1 VIPDECARIDPN
13 PILDTGAPHSI
24 GGISAA
30 AQLANALGHQ
40 LLLDAPTE
48 QVSQISWGPTA
59 VSPQQIFATWNIQ
72 VPDIHGVLARFCF
85 HLTQSETPLLLG
97 HDVLKHCT
105 LHLNENPSWL
115 EIQQHSTRTRFL
127 TYTQGF
133 RTRIEIA
140 PIYNSCIKSSRIR
153 SSLFAV
159 TSQSKEAQSP
169 GTVTQEPSVTLAASQ
184 LTPCALASRL
194 HSYSHA
200 SLRDLRRL
208 LSRAN
213 MLSSDREH
221 ALRQVVQNC
230 EICVQIGRPAPSRK
244 VSPIRIVAEFN
255 QTVQVDFMFITL
267 RNSPLT
273 LFHIVDSATAY
284 STAQIVPSRDLYH
297 AAYVFESQWI
307 SAHGAPSSLAADPE
321 FARTGFKHLLASH
334 HILFAERPARRHQ
347 KTGCVERK
355 NGVLRP
361 ILHRLALADSSS
373 PLSVIVARGI
383 LCSNALLGNR
393 ICSSFELARGYS
405 PAFGSLPQS
414 VLHPGLVDAYHERTA
429 ARAIHRMLTA
439 KNPYILHHLL
449 LPPGTPVWTYLKDK
463 KWHRCLVAEAKQ
475 NFVTVRRHAKGPA
488 MALAYEDLRLAPRSD
503 VSIVAEAASLD
514 APELALPD
522 SSSFGDEGDHV
533 DIVSDT
539 PTFLSS
545 VDRQEEEQRLLQLML
560 QRVGHKQISLA
571 HATAI
576 TAPWLVDA
584 SFTRELSNWKDA
596 YELIPLDRLPPDANY
611 IRSHAFCHIKRATDD
626 DLDSSLRL
634 KTRIVLHGNEDKE
647 KDDLR
652 KDTQAASFT
661 SIRTLLALAA
671 IYNLHI
677 ASIDIKGAYLQSG
690 RCRRDIFVRPPN
702 EWRQV
707 RGVAWKLLKLPYGLP
722 DAGHQWQVVIDDFIL
737 SLGFSVIPGLPQLF
751 MHRSDP
757 KNPPTVLAKVT
768 DDILIV
774 GTPSALASF
783 IQNIRASF
791 DVGRLQYHTNM
802 TFNGAFISVA
812 QLGFTLDITEPLS
825 RLSPIALDLARRSTP
840 LEAITPEEL
849 TALRSLAGSLN
860 YIGQA
865 ACPPATFVASAIQQL
880 IGRTANVSILLQA
893 NAMLKEL
900 QRLPSVIHFPLADAR
915 DSFRVVAMSDASFA
929 PSSRYG
935 QTGII
940 LWLQPFRERTPEAA
954 IRSASPSYLLE
965 WSSVKQRRIAN
976 SSLGAE
982 ILAASL
988 ADDVLVGFAQSL
1000 ASVLAP
1006 HVVATLLLLDSRSLY
1021 QLVSSFKQS
1030 GMDARLAAVVDRLRD
1045 SFMSAELGEL
1055 GWIPGSAQLADSLT
1069 KRNPTGWRS
1078 LMAAAG
1084 SAELDIPRCA
1094 CFRGSSWRHTVSG
1107 GDA

>member
-1 VIPDECARIDPN
+1 MFVDTLQSNKAQGPGLATEQPSVIP
-13 PILDTGAPHSI
+13 
-24 GGISAA
+24 
-30 AQLANALGHQ
+30 
-40 LLLDAPTE
+40 
-48 QVSQISWGPTA
+48 
-59 VSPQQIFATWNIQ
+59 
-72 VPDIHGVLARFCF
+72 
-85 HLTQSETPLLLG
+85 
-97 HDVLKHCT
+97 
-105 LHLNENPSWL
+105 
-115 EIQQHSTRTRFL
+115 
-127 TYTQGF
+127 
-133 RTRIEIA
+133 
-140 PIYNSCIKSSRIR
+140 
-153 SSLFAV
+153 
-159 TSQSKEAQSP
+159 
-169 GTVTQEPSVTLAASQ
+169 AASQ
-184 LTPCALASRL
+184 LTPFSLASRL

-213 MLSSDREH
+213 MLSSDRER

-244 VSPIRIVAEFN
+244 VSPIRIVADFN
-255 QTVQVDFMFITL
+255 QTVHVDFMFITL
-267 RNSPLT
+267 RSSPLT
-273 LFHIVDSATAY
+273 LFHIVDSATAC
-284 STAQIVPSRDLYH
+284 STAQIVPSRDLDH

-307 SAHGAPSSLAADPE
+307 GAHGAPSSLAADPE
-321 FARTGFKHLLASH
+321 FARSGFQQLLATH
-334 HILFAERPARRHQ
+334 HVIFAERPARRHQ

-361 ILHRLALADSSS
+361 ILHRLALSDTSS
-373 PLSVIVARGI
+373 PLFVIVARGI

-393 ICSSFELARGYS
+393 LCSSFELARGYS

-414 VLHPGLVDAYHERTA
+414 VLHPSIVDAFHERTA

-439 KNPYILHHLL
+439 KKPFILHRLL
-449 LPPGTPVWTYLKDK
+449 LPRGTPVWTYLKDK
-463 KWHRCLVAEAKQ
+463 KWHRCLVAEAKE
-475 NFVTVRRHAKGPA
+475 NFVTVRRHPKGPA
-488 MALAYEDLRLAPRSD
+488 MALAYEDLRLAPRNN
-503 VSIVAEAASLD
+503 VSVVAEAASLD

-522 SSSFGDEGDHV
+522 SSSIGDDGDHM
-533 DIVSDT
+533 DIVSDI
-539 PTFLSS
+539 PTFLSA

-560 QRVGHKQISLA
+560 QRVGHKQMSLA

-584 SFTRELSNWKDA
+584 SFTQELSNWKDA

-626 DLDSSLRL
+626 DLDSRLRL

-671 IYNLHI
+671 IHHLHI

-690 RCRRDIFVRPPN
+690 RCKRDIFVRPPN
-702 EWRQV
+702 EWRQI

-722 DAGHQWQVVIDDFIL
+722 DAGHQWQIVIDDFIL

-751 MHRSDP
+751 MHRPDS
-757 KNPPTVLAKVT
+757 NGPPTVLAKVT

-802 TFNGAFISVA
+802 TFNGAFISVGP
-812 QLGFTLDITEPLS
+812 LGFTIDITEPLA
-825 RLSPIALDLARRSTP
+825 RLSPIALDVTRRSTP
-840 LEAITPEEL
+840 HSAITPEEL

-865 ACPPATFVASAIQQL
+865 ASPPATFVASAIQQL
-880 IGRTANVSILLQA
+880 IGRTTTVSILLQA

-900 QRLPSVIHFPLADAR
+900 QKLPSVIHFPLTHAR

-935 QTGII
+935 QTGI
-940 LWLQPFRERTPEAA
+940 LMWLQTFAEHTHDAA
-954 IRSASPSYLLE
+954 GPSASSSYLME

-988 ADDVLVGFAQSL
+988 ADDNLAGFAHSL

-1006 HVVATLLLLDSRSLY
+1006 HAVETLLLLDSRSLY
-1021 QLVSSFKQS
+1021 QLVSSFRQS
-1030 GMDARLAAVVDRLRD
+1030 GMDTRLAAVVDRLRD

-1069 KRNPTGWRS
+1069 KRNPTGWRT
-1078 LMAAAG
+1078 LMEAAG
-1084 SAELDIPRCA
+1084 NATLVIPRCA
-1094 CFRGSSWRHTVSG
+1094 SYRGNSWRRTVSG